1 MGLGAFVM
9 ALVLLTVR
17 FGTYSDELFVTPVE
31 DAIFDV
37 AFVVADAEGKQ
48 TKPPAIKSK
57 QALDCVLLPD
67 QVAAPRP
74 VPARCG
80 SCRNRPVPPPGIR
93 RAPRA
98 FPHSLWWPRQETP
111 PVRPTNVDISRLHS
125 DPSLETQLGQ
135 DLPDGNPS
143 TTPCDRGFR

>member
-1 MGLGAFVM
+1 MTCFRSDLPGRRPGAAASSPLRLLAFVM

-57 QALDCVLLPD
+57 QVLDCVLLPD

-74 VPARCG
+74 VMALPLPPEHTAPFFFDDVAG
-80 SCRNRPVPPPGIR
+80 EIFVPPEAAG
-93 RAPRA
+93 
-98 FPHSLWWPRQETP
+98 
-111 PVRPTNVDISRLHS
+111 
-125 DPSLETQLGQ
+125 
-135 DLPDGNPS
+135 
-143 TTPCDRGFR
+143 